1 MTIEI
6 DDTYLFYREKINAR
20 SRQKPIV
27 HHFTS
32 SSDENQEQ
40 FERER
45 LAEMLSIFVEIGPLQ
60 IDTAEYQRLPDK
72 QIESQVT
79 DEILTD
85 VLQNLEKYLREDTFL
100 SKFGTKGGSSS
111 FIAAYFKATQMK
123 TSSLLPAM
131 IEAALTII
139 INRINDEN
147 MANDERFLAVKQSP
161 FMISYTDDD
170 ESRTKGVRVFYVKAK
185 NSSEAQ

>member
-1 MTIEI
+1 MN
-6 DDTYLFYREKINAR
+6 TYFFYREKINVR
-20 SRQKPIV
+20 SRQKPII

-32 SSDENQEQ
+32 TFSENQD
-40 FERER
+40 REI

-79 DEILTD
+79 NEILTD
-85 VLQNLEKYLREDTFL
+85 VLQHLEKYLQEDTFL
-100 SKFGTKGGSSS
+100 CKFGTKGGSSS

-123 TSSLLPAM
+123 TSSLSPAM

-139 INRINDEN
+139 TNRINDEN
-147 MANDERFLAVKQSP
+147 MTNDQRFITVKQSP
-161 FMISYTDDD
+161 FMITYTDDD

-185 NSSEAQ
+185 NSSEAR

>member
-1 MTIEI
+1 MNEKMTIEI

-32 SSDENQEQ
+32 SSDENEEQ
-40 FERER
+40 FARER

-85 VLQNLEKYLREDTFL
+85 VLQHLEKYLQEDTFL

-111 FIAAYFKATQMK
+111 FIAAYFKAIQMK
-123 TSSLLPAM
+123 TSSLSPAM

-139 INRINDEN
+139 INRINDE
-147 MANDERFLAVKQSP
+147 RFTVVKQSP